1 MKLVLMRPTLHT
13 TRLRLEPRS
22 DEHLPF
28 LVELNSDPEVMRYL
42 IGRAATPEETYAEW
56 ERRRGPQSDERRG
69 LGYWGGGERTVH
81 HAEWMN
87 PSLAR

>member
-1 MKLVLMRPTLHT
+1 MRPTLHT
-13 TRLRLEPRS
+13 NHIGLEPVT
-22 DEHLPF
+22 DEHLPL

-42 IGRAATPEETYAEW
+42 IGRAPTPEETYAEW

-69 LGYWGGGERTVH
+69 LGYWVGGEWTVH